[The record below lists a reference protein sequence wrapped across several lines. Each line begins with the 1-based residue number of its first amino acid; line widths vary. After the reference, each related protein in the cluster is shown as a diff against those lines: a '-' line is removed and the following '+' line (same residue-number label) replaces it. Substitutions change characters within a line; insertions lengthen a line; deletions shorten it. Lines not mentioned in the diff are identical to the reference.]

1 MRTLSLIG
9 CLLIQLSLALPA
21 SAGSDETDYE
31 RARNALMAGKIASLA
46 KVLEKAREL
55 YMGTVLNVELE
66 SNEEKTWAA
75 GDEEEL
81 GYREGA
87 GYGRKPGNVTFI
99 YVISL
104 LSPQGNVL
112 KLEIDAKSMDLLTV
126 KGRDSESSRRI
137 R

>member
-1 MRTLSLIG
+1 MRLLSLIG

-21 SAGSDETDYE
+21 SAGSDETDHD

-46 KVLEKAREL
+46 KVLEKTREL

-66 SNEEKTWAA
+66 SDEEIVWT
-75 GDEEEL
+75 GSDDEEL

-87 GYGRKPGNVTFI
+87 GYGRKPGTVTFI

-112 KLEIDAKSMDLLTV
+112 KLEIDAKSMELLTV